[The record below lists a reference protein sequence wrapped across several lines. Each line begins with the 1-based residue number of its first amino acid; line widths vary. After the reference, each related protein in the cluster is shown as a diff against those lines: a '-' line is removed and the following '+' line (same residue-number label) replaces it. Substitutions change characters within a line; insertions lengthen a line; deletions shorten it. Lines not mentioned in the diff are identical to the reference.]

1 MAPHRPHRADGKTEC
16 GPFSL
21 PCDSVVRPAVCRAWW
36 PAGGAPL
43 SSLGGSL
50 PVALCWLCEVGPRS
64 DSVRAAAHATGQGA
78 HTHQECTAHRSGGCR
93 SETSAN
99 RGWVPGEAL
108 SELGAGGGRG
118 DSRSLDPS
126 LGPPPCGT
134 LHLLQCPAL
143 GAVQAQLC
151 WLGTRCGH
159 VAWPTSWRR

>member
-108 SELGAGGGRG
+108 SPAA
-118 DSRSLDPS
+118 DCSISL
-126 LGPPPCGT
+126 
-134 LHLLQCPAL
+134 CPHAMEWGL
-143 GAVQAQLC
+143 GAV
-151 WLGTRCGH
+151 CGLFYFFIFLFFLFFFNFFYFF
-159 VAWPTSWRR
+159 